1 MRIELHPEARAELRS
16 AVLWY
21 EERRIG
27 LGDEFVTEISAS
39 VNRIASAPGTFPR
52 WPGTG
57 ERSPQIRRS
66 ALHRFPYLIAFES
79 PVCKK
84 PSVVRSRELFSE
96 TCVKVRF
103 QADAN
108 LDPDI
113 GLGLQR
119 RDSSIDYRPAFGVI
133 PDRMLDPDVLGLAA
147 EDGRVLVTNDLRTGS
162 IRSQAE
168 GFQGFPLRLT

>member
-1 MRIELHPEARAELRS
+1 MLQR
-16 AVLWY
+16 
-21 EERRIG
+21 
-27 LGDEFVTEISAS
+27 
-39 VNRIASAPGTFPR
+39 
-52 WPGTG
+52 
-57 ERSPQIRRS
+57 
-66 ALHRFPYLIAFES
+66 
-79 PVCKK
+79 
-84 PSVVRSRELFSE
+84 VVRSRELFSE

-162 IRSQAE
+162 IRSWAE